1 MKKLL
6 LTLCF
11 LASGAVFAQSHNIIP
26 EPVSYVSGSSVD
38 FVIQHTLITVNDQ
51 SDELLRL
58 ADYLSKSL
66 YFTPAPL
73 KIILFDEGIVNKFGN
88 SIRLIVDKKLKL
100 PSEGYVLD
108 VNSNFISIKSTTSR
122 GLFYGIQT
130 LLQII
135 PFEFTTDLNDASFA
149 NGTPSNMTIPDGIK
163 SLIVKSCSIT
173 DYPRFS
179 YRGMHLDVCRHIFP
193 VGQIKQF
200 LDIMAFY
207 KMNNFHWHL
216 TDDQG
221 WRLEIK
227 KYPLLTEK
235 GAWRKSTTTGRNE
248 GQDSIPYGG
257 FYTQEQ
263 AAEIVAYAAERYINV
278 IPEIEMPGH
287 ATAALAAYP
296 EISCTGGPFDTWTF
310 WGVNDE
316 IFCAGKEQTFTFIE
330 GVLDEVVTIF
340 PSKYIH
346 IGGDEAPKTRW
357 NTCPDCQKRIEQE
370 KLANAEELQSYFVQR
385 AQKYLEKYDR
395 QIIGWD
401 EILEGGL
408 AKGAT
413 VMSWRGIEGGIEAA
427 SMKHHVIMSPVNP
440 CYLDYYQG
448 DPATEPFA
456 IGGYNTL
463 EKVYSFEPV
472 PANLKR
478 KNQKFILGAQGNLWT
493 EYISTSE
500 HLEYM
505 AYPRAIALA
514 EVNWSQ
520 VENRD
525 YNSFLHRLKKHYLRF
540 DKLGINYARN
550 PKLKND
556 N

>member
-6 LTLCF
+6 FIFCLLVSVAG
-11 LASGAVFAQSHNIIP
+11 LSQSHNIIP
-26 EPVSYVSGSSVD
+26 QPVSYKTGISGD
-38 FVIQHTLITVNDQ
+38 FVIQHTLITINEENK
-51 SDELLRL
+51 ELQRL
-58 ADYLSKSL
+58 ADFLSESL
-66 YFTPAPL
+66 YFTHTPL
-73 KIILFDEGIVNKFGN
+73 KVIYFDEGKVNKFGN
-88 SIRLIVDKKLKL
+88 SIRLILDRKLHL
-100 PSEGYVLD
+100 PDEGYQLEI
-108 VNSNFISIKSTTSR
+108 NRNYISVSGKSEQ
-122 GLFYGIQT
+122 GIFYGIQT
-130 LLQII
+130 LLQLI
-135 PFEFTTDLNDASFA
+135 PYEFDVEPDENSLTTQISTNT
-149 NGTPSNMTIPDGIK
+149 NIPKGIR
-163 SLIVKSCSIT
+163 SLIIKGCSIT

-179 YRGMHLDVCRHIFP
+179 YRGMHLDVCRHIFS
-193 VGQIKQF
+193 VEQIKKF
-200 LDIMAFY
+200 IDIMAFY
-207 KMNNFHWHL
+207 KMNTFHWHL

-235 GAWRKSTTTGRNE
+235 GAWRKSTTIGRNQ

-257 FYTQEQ
+257 FYTQQ
-263 AAEIVAYAAERYINV
+263 QVAEIIAYAGERYINI

-296 EISCTGGPFDTWTF
+296 EYSCTGGPFETWTW
-310 WGVNDE
+310 WGVNEE
-316 IFCAGKEQTFTFIE
+316 IFCAGNEGTFSFIE
-330 GVLDEVVTIF
+330 GVLDEVVKIF

-357 NTCPDCQKRIEQE
+357 NACPDCQDRMKQE
-370 KLANAEELQSYFVQR
+370 KLENAEELQSYFIQR
-385 AQKYLEKYDR
+385 VQKYLKKYNR

-413 VMSWRGIEGGIEAA
+413 VMSWRGMEGGTEAA
-427 SMKHHVIMSPVNP
+427 RMKRNVIMTPVDP

-448 DPATEPFA
+448 DPVTEPFS

-472 PANLKR
+472 PSDLKKR
-478 KNQKFILGAQGNLWT
+478 NQKYILGAQGNLWT

-520 VENRD
+520 VKNRNYD
-525 YNSFLHRLKKHYLRF
+525 DFNLRLKKHFIRF
-540 DKLGINYARN
+540 DKIGVNYAKD
-550 PKLKND
+550 PKLKNEL
-556 N
+556 